1 MCVCAR
7 PGGSRSI
14 GRNPDVPGVVRWR
27 GCVAGC
33 LPAVDVCD
41 GVVLRTSFVF
51 TAGETFIDCKLGVCV
66 CREVS
71 SRLTCLC
78 LSVEPHCESVHFI
91 HYKTY
96 RTSPLDA
103 AASMCSVRCRRCGVL
118 PWRLSPGVGTLQA
131 LREVGGHHLD
141 NLILF
146 VHGAGN
152 LIFGHAADSNL
163 CKPGA
168 GSYWFE
174 VQVGCCVLCAASRA
188 VVVPHDMDS
197 LCVLCVWPCFR
208 ACRAAATCLHWRT
221 GASISA
227 KPNPHPRCRVC
238 LAQAKAKGL
247 GVAATQNLSTSSWRH
262 TLSARKMAADAW
274 QLAVAHWRRSGSTWC
289 VR

>member
-197 LCVLCVWPCFR
+197 LCVLCVCGHAFAPAERPPPVC
-208 ACRAAATCLHWRT
+208 T
-221 GASISA
+221 G
-227 KPNPHPRCRVC
+227 
-238 LAQAKAKGL
+238 GL
-247 GVAATQNLSTSSWRH
+247 GQAFLPSRIRTHVVASAWRKQRPRGWGWPPH
-262 TLSARKMAADAW
+262 RTFR
-274 QLAVAHWRRSGSTWC
+274 Q
-289 VR
+289 VRGDIPFLHGR